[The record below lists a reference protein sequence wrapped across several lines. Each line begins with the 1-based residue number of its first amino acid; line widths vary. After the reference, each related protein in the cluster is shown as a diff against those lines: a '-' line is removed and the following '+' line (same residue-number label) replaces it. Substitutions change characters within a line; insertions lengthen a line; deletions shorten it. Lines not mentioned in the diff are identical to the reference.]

1 VATDLNGLKQDLTR
15 RMDGAIE
22 TMRRDF
28 AGLRTGRA
36 SPALLEPI
44 RVEAY
49 GNEVPLPQVGT
60 IAVPEARMITVQV
73 WDRSLVNNVVKAIRD
88 SGLGLNPGN
97 DGQLVRVPIP
107 MLTGERRAELSK
119 AAHKYAEGAKVAVR
133 GVRRDGM
140 EQIKALEKKATI
152 SKDDEKRWSDEVQKL
167 TDQYVKKIDD
177 ALAEKDKEIKQV

>member
-1 VATDLNGLKQDLTR
+1 MTTELNTLKQDLAR
-15 RMDGAIE
+15 RMDGAME

-28 AGLRTGRA
+28 GGLRTGRA

-60 IAVPEARMITVQV
+60 IAVPEARMLTVQV

-88 SGLGLNPGN
+88 SGLGLNPAN

-119 AAHKYAEGAKVAVR
+119 AAHKYAEGAKIAVR

-140 EQIKALEKKATI
+140 EQVKAMEKKATI

-167 TDQYVKKIDD
+167 TDDYVKRIDVS
-177 ALAEKDKEIKQV
+177 LAEKDKEIKQV

>member
-1 VATDLNGLKQDLTR
+1 MATDLSTLKSDLTR

-22 TMRRDF
+22 TLRREF

-36 SPALLEPI
+36 SPALIEPV

-49 GNEVPLPQVGT
+49 GTETPLTQVGT
-60 IAVPEARMITVQV
+60 IAVPEARMLTVQV

-88 SGLGLNPGN
+88 CGLGLNPAA

-107 MLTGERRAELSK
+107 QLTGERRNELAK
-119 AAHKYAEGAKVAVR
+119 AAHRYAEGSKVAIR

-140 EQIKALEKKATI
+140 EQTKAIEKKHEI
-152 SKDDEKRWSDEVQKL
+152 SQDDEKRWADEIQKL
-167 TDQYVKKIDD
+167 TDQYIKRLDE

>member
-1 VATDLNGLKQDLTR
+1 MTSEINELTELASDGATMPLTQVATVN
-15 RMDGAIE
+15 
-22 TMRRDF
+22 
-28 AGLRTGRA
+28 
-36 SPALLEPI
+36 
-44 RVEAY
+44 
-49 GNEVPLPQVGT
+49 
-60 IAVPEARMITVQV
+60 VPEPRMITVQV

-107 MLTGERRAELSK
+107 MLTGERRTELSK

-140 EQIKALEKKATI
+140 EQVKALEKKATI

>member
-1 VATDLNGLKQDLTR
+1 MTTELNSLKQDLAR
-15 RMDGAIE
+15 RMDGAME
-22 TMRRDF
+22 TLRRDF
-28 AGLRTGRA
+28 GGLRTGRA

-60 IAVPEARMITVQV
+60 IAVPEARMLTVQV

-119 AAHKYAEGAKVAVR
+119 AAHKYAEGAKIAVR

-140 EQIKALEKKATI
+140 EQVKALEKKATI

-167 TDQYVKKIDD
+167 TDQYVKKIDET
-177 ALAEKDKEIKQV
+177 LADKDREIKQV